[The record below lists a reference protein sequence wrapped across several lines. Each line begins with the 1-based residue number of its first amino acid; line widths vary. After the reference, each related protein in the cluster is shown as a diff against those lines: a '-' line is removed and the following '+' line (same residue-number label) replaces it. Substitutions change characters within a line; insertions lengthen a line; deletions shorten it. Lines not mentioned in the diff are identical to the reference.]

1 MITIFLLV
9 LQVVNLVLLIRLNK
23 CGKIVNVHQEYVYT
37 PAPRKDRQQPKRR
50 ERDID
55 SDY

>member
-1 MITIFLLV
+1 MITIFLVV
-9 LQVVNLVLLIRLNK
+9 LQVVNLVLLVRLNK